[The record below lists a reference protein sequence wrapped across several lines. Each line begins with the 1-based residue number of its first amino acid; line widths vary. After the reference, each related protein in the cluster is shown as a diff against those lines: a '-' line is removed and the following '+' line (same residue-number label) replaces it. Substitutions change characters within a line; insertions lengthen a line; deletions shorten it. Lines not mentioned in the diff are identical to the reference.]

1 MNHSGSLTK
10 LKVVARLRLCA
21 VFKTMML
28 AMLVYGSAALL
39 STPLIQSASA
49 ESVSDRVQ
57 AVGSLHF
64 EGEPQPELAAPMK
77 AGIEEAK
84 TEQVEAPAVAL
95 GAPKPRREDYPR
107 IGASSR
113 SVVWIAAQ
121 MHLFFAA
128 FVLAV
133 PLFVLV
139 IEWIGMRSGDDRY
152 DDMAHEFMKITM
164 TAYSITA
171 LLGGFLAF
179 SLFLLYPQLMQ
190 YMMRVFNLQV
200 LVYAGLFFAES
211 ALLYIYYYSWDA
223 LRYGNK
229 KWSHLTI
236 GLGLNIAGTTLLV
249 VANAWVTFMM
259 APSGVDASG
268 AVTGSIW
275 EIIKGPLWNPIN
287 LHRFIA
293 NIAFGGAIVGAYAGY
308 KFLSAKTVEMRAH
321 YDWMGYT
328 ANFIAILAFLPLPF
342 AGYWLM
348 AEIYS
353 YSQQMG
359 ITAMGGILAWLFI
372 VQAVLIGTILLAGNY
387 YLWAGMSRTEGSKRY
402 AWLIKYIAVVLVAC
416 FLVWVTPHT
425 LILSVDEIKQLGG
438 NHHRLLGPLGIM
450 PAKNIAVNLMLIFTF
465 LSFQLYRRADKVAT
479 VSYAPFLNALMVAIY
494 IVAVANVIFAGVY
507 YGYFTNTVY
516 KVGSSAM
523 QVATTL
529 LVIISGITID
539 TFLFKKAEIIPAVW
553 GRVSNRSQYALFALP
568 IAFTWLM
575 ALMGYVRSSVRT
587 HWHVYTVMK
596 DNSPDNFVPSI
607 GYAGNMMTIVT
618 ILFLGMVLFIF
629 WIASLSETRQS
640 KPVGEQEFEA

>member
-1 MNHSGSLTK
+1 
-10 LKVVARLRLCA
+10 
-21 VFKTMML
+21 
-28 AMLVYGSAALL
+28 
-39 STPLIQSASA
+39 
-49 ESVSDRVQ
+49 
-57 AVGSLHF
+57 
-64 EGEPQPELAAPMK
+64 MK
-77 AGIEEAK
+77 AEYLLKSFILTLVLFGGLPSLGIFSSFDSVFSNTVYADVGDTVEDRLKPVGAVRLEGDPEAIITEPKDTTAADEEVK
-84 TEQVEAPAVAL
+84 EPPQ
-95 GAPKPRREDYPR
+95 GAPKLKRKDYPN
-107 IGASSR
+107 IGVSSR

-139 IEWIGMRSGDDRY
+139 IEWIGMKTKDERY
-152 DDMAHEFMKITM
+152 DNMAHEFMKITM

-179 SLFLLYPQLMQ
+179 SLFLLYPHV
-190 YMMRVFNLQV
+190 MRYLLLVFDTQV

-211 ALLYIYYYSWDA
+211 ALLYMYYYSWDA

-229 KWSHLTI
+229 KWGHLTI
-236 GLGLNIAGTTLLV
+236 GLGLNVAGTTLLV
-249 VANAWVTFMM
+249 MANAWATFMM
-259 APSGVDASG
+259 APSGVDATG
-268 AVTGSIW
+268 AVTGDIW
-275 EIIKGPLWNPIN
+275 EIIKGPLWNPLN

-293 NIAFGGAIVGAYAGY
+293 NIAFGGAIVGAYAGF
-308 KFLSAKTVEMRAH
+308 KFLSAKTIEQRAL

-348 AEIYS
+348 AEIYA

-387 YLWAGMSRTEGSKRY
+387 YLWSGMSRCDGSKRY
-402 AWLIKYIAVVLVAC
+402 AWMIKYIAFTLVAC

-425 LILSVDEIKQLGG
+425 LILSAQEIKQLGG
-438 NHHRLLGPLGIM
+438 SHHHLLGPLGIM
-450 PAKNIAVNLMLIFTF
+450 PAKNIAVNLMLIATF
-465 LSFQLYRRADKVAT
+465 LSFQLYRRSDKVAT
-479 VSYAPFLNALMVAIY
+479 VPYANFLNALMVAIY
-494 IVAVANVIFAGVY
+494 VVAIANVIFAGVY

-516 KVGSSAM
+516 KVGSSVM
-523 QVATTL
+523 QVVSTL
-529 LVIISGITID
+529 IVIISGIIID
-539 TFLFKKAEIIPAVW
+539 GFLFKKATKLPSIW

-575 ALMGYVRSSVRT
+575 ALMGYVRSSVKT

-596 DNSPDNFVPSI
+596 DNSPDNYVPAI

-618 ILFLGMVLFIF
+618 ILFLAMVLFIF
-629 WIASLSETRQS
+629 WVASLSETRQE
-640 KPVGEQEFEA
+640 KPQQIENKTGTDEQAQGVQA